1 LAWGRYGK
9 IAASLSILF
18 QDDADAQS
26 FYLKTKQTLK
36 KAQAR
41 TGKML
46 MTRTSILDWTIYQH
60 LFSAP
65 EMLDNVLALADE
77 KGKRES

>member
-1 LAWGRYGK
+1 
-9 IAASLSILF
+9 
-18 QDDADAQS
+18 
-26 FYLKTKQTLK
+26 
-36 KAQAR
+36 
-41 TGKML
+41 ML
-46 MTRTSILDWTIYQH
+46 MTRTSIFDWTIYQH